1 MYYIYT
7 INMKNTMKN
16 NTKTRYR
23 VYSGGEILGES
34 NKYFTSLAAAKKHMK
49 DIHGFMV
56 EMNTS
61 LFTLCVEKSD
71 DNFQDIIT
79 TTIDT
84 RTTIINL

>member
-1 MYYIYT
+1 
-7 INMKNTMKN
+7 MKN
-16 NTKTRYR
+16 NTKIRYR
-23 VYSGGEILGES
+23 VYPGGEILGES
-34 NKYFTSLAAAKKHMK
+34 NKYFTSLAAAKKYMK
-49 DIHGFMV
+49 SHYNFMV

>member
-1 MYYIYT
+1 
-7 INMKNTMKN
+7 MKN

-34 NKYFTSLAAAKKHMK
+34 NKYFTSLAAAKKYMK
-49 DIHGFMV
+49 DMYGFMV

-61 LFTLCVEKSD
+61 LFTLCIEKST
-71 DNFQDIIT
+71 DNFEDIMT